1 MDLKT
6 DLTSHNYTAAN
17 RKSISYIVIH
27 YTANNGDT
35 AAGNANYFRTSYRGA
50 SAHYFVD
57 ETGVVQV
64 VRDRDIA
71 WHCGDTQKYIRA
83 GGAGFKGKCRNAN
96 SIGVEMCSDVI
107 NGVFVITE
115 DTQRNAAELVR
126 MLTEKYQVPL
136 ARVIRHF
143 DVTGKICPK
152 PFVDDPERWYL
163 FRERLKGEEEMK
175 RYNSVS
181 ELPKALQKEAQ
192 ELVDSGALAGG
203 SAGLDVTEDM
213 IRVMIVNKRY
223 VDLVGKG
230 KN

>member
-1 MDLKT
+1 MNIKT
-6 DLTSHNYTAAN
+6 ELTKRNYIPAN
-17 RKSISYIVIH
+17 RTGIKYIVIH

-64 VRDRDIA
+64 VRDQDIA

-83 GGAGFKGKCRNAN
+83 GGASFKGKCLNVN

-115 DTQRNAAELVR
+115 ATQRNAAKLVR
-126 MLTEKYQVPL
+126 MLMEKYQVPIE
-136 ARVIRHF
+136 RVIRHF

-152 PFVDDPERWYL
+152 PFVDEPEQWYL
-163 FRERLKGEEEMK
+163 FRERLKGNEEEAEMVK
-175 RYNSVS
+175 YKKFEDVPSWGREVVKV
-181 ELPKALQKEAQ
+181 LMDK
-192 ELVDSGALAGG
+192 GALAGDQDG
-203 SAGLDVTEDM
+203 NINLTDSMLRTFVVLYRAGAF
-213 IRVMIVNKRY
+213 R
-223 VDLVGKG
+223 
-230 KN
+230 